1 MAKIYGLFGAM
12 TGKVA
17 DAVMS
22 VRNGEQIVRKYQPVV
37 SNPSTPAQVE
47 SRAKLKLMSQLSAVL
62 APYIAI
68 RRDGAKSVRN
78 MFVKE
83 NYKFATFADNSADV
97 TLTSIHLTKSVV
109 GLPTISATRT
119 GSQVTVALSAAAQG
133 INRVVYV
140 AVFRQTDGT
149 LRAAG
154 SAVASEAGSS
164 DTFPASIDV
173 LTTSQLPVVVFA
185 YGVRDNTE
193 AARVSFAD
201 MVVSAENIAKVITS
215 RTLTE
220 ADVTLTETSA
230 VEATAQA

>member
-1 MAKIYGLFGAM
+1 MSKIYGLFGAM

-17 DAVMS
+17 DVVMS

-37 SNPSTPAQVE
+37 SNPSTPAQVA
-47 SRAKLKLMSQLSAVL
+47 SRAKLKLMSQLSAVF

-68 RRDGAKSVRN
+68 RRDGSKSVRN

-83 NYKFATFADNSADV
+83 NYKFATYADNTAEAA
-97 TLTSIHLTKSVV
+97 LTSIHLTKSVV
-109 GLPTISATRT
+109 GLPAISATRS
-119 GSQVTVALSAAAQG
+119 GSEVSVALSTAAQG

-154 SAVASEAGSS
+154 SAVATEGGST
-164 DTFPASIDV
+164 DTFPITIDV
-173 LTTSQLPVVVFA
+173 LTQAPLPVVVYA

-193 AARVSFAD
+193 AARVTFAD
-201 MVVSAENIAKVITS
+201 MTVDAENVANLITT

-230 VEATAQA
+230 VVATTQA